1 MTGISRRRRK
11 NAQRKVASEGMPPKV
26 QGGFAAL
33 RKEFERRK
41 AFQTELEREGET
53 EERVRIPRPNQVI
66 GILEQRVGG
75 SRMRVRCMDGKA
87 RICRVPGR
95 LKRKLWVR
103 EGDFVLVEPWE
114 YAKEGKGDIIFK
126 YKQSHIEWLR
136 AKGFLKEIEEKEF

>member
-1 MTGISRRRRK
+1 M
-11 NAQRKVASEGMPPKV
+11 
-26 QGGFAAL
+26 

-41 AFQTELEREGET
+41 AFQTELEKEGEI
-53 EERVRIPRPNQVI
+53 EERVRIPRANQVI
-66 GILEQRVGG
+66 GLLEQRVGG
-75 SRMRVRCMDGKA
+75 SRMRVRCMDGKT

-114 YAKEGKGDIIFK
+114 YDKEEKGDIIFK

-136 AKGFLKEIEEKEF
+136 VKGFLKEIKEEF